1 MGQQPSACRRHCL
14 QAVCVCI
21 PFYDHT
27 QRSSSPPFPPH
38 PPCRVQ
44 AGRSIESIFA
54 ELAAAGL
61 ARSPAPATVD
71 QFLGG
76 DRLLKLADIP
86 KAEPPPQQ
94 PIKSKTGGKKANA
107 AAAGSKAATGSGGS
121 KAASKAG
128 KVGSSGKGGEAAGD
142 GAEAGELKEYPEPSL
157 AEARQAVVASCI
169 LPLGAHP
176 ALSK

>member
-1 MGQQPSACRRHCL
+1 MARCFLP
-14 QAVCVCI
+14 
-21 PFYDHT
+21 
-27 QRSSSPPFPPH
+27 
-38 PPCRVQ
+38 Q

-61 ARSPAPATVD
+61 VRCPAPTTVD

-76 DRLLKLADIP
+76 DRLVKLADIP
-86 KAEPPPQQ
+86 QAELPPQQ

-107 AAAGSKAATGSGGS
+107 AAAASKAAAGSGSGKSGS
-121 KAASKAG
+121 SSSKAG
-128 KVGSSGKGGEAAGD
+128 NGKGGKGGEAAGAA
-142 GAEAGELKEYPEPSL
+142 AEAGELKEYPEPSL

-176 ALSK
+176 ALCK